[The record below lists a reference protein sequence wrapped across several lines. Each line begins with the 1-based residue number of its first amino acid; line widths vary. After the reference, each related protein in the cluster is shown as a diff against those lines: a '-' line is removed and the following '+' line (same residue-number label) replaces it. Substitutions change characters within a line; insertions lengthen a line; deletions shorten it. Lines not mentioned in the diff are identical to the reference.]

1 MLGML
6 GMYHLLQKQEISE
19 TTCQVSP
26 FKHQTVKRIVHL
38 LRNTPVTL
46 TKASQGCHKLINE

>member
-1 MLGML
+1 ML